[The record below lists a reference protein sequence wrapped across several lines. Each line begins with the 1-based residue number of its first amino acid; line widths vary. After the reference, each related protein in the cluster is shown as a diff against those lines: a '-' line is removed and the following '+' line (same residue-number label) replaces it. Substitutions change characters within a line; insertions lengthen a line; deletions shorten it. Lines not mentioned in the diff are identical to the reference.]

1 MSPEFRDL
9 LSLHIGNAFAKQ
21 VAFADVL
28 EERNWGVSLSQGHA
42 TFGDDL
48 TFAIQ
53 LIGTEADGD
62 STWLWAWAN
71 EQSNIPEHLLR
82 ICTEMR
88 TLGEQ
93 TGVPELRERSCS
105 QEDADGHKIALIAS
119 GLYPDCCYYRG
130 PYDGGALFFLICD
143 APDAVTQ
150 QVAPERAI
158 TVLTEVISQFDVDHR
173 QMAKSFLQTQG
184 FDLSDE
190 SSTVVARRDDG
201 SIEIRFDSEN
211 RIAKLEGSVS
221 AAKPK
226 AKRGWQLWRKA

>member
-1 MSPEFRDL
+1 MSPEFREL
-9 LSLHIGNAFAKQ
+9 LSLHVGNAFAKQ

-28 EERNWGVSLSQGHA
+28 EERNWGISLSQGRA

-48 TFAIQ
+48 AFAIQ

-62 STWLWAWAN
+62 SSWLWAWAN
-71 EQSNIPEHLLR
+71 EQSNIPESLLR
-82 ICTEMR
+82 ACMQMK

-105 QEDADGHKIALIAS
+105 QEDADGHMMALIAS
-119 GLYPDCCYYRG
+119 GLNPDCCYYRG
-130 PYDGGALFFLICD
+130 AYEGGALYFLVCD
-143 APDAVTQ
+143 APNVVTQ

-173 QMAKSFLQTQG
+173 QMAHSFLETQG
-184 FDLSDE
+184 FDVTEGTLAF
-190 SSTVVARRDDG
+190 VAKRADG
-201 SIEIRFDSEN
+201 SIEIRFDSAG
-211 RIAKLEGSVS
+211 RIVKIEGSVA

-226 AKRGWQLWRKA
+226 Q

>member
-1 MSPEFRDL
+1 MSPEFREL
-9 LSLHIGNAFAKQ
+9 LSLHVGNAFAKQ

-28 EERNWGVSLSQGHA
+28 EERNWGVSLSKGRA

-48 TFAIQ
+48 AFAIQ

-62 STWLWAWAN
+62 SSWLWAWAN
-71 EQSNIPEHLLR
+71 EQSNIPESLLR
-82 ICTEMR
+82 ACMQMK

-105 QEDADGHKIALIAS
+105 QEDADGHMMALIAS
-119 GLYPDCCYYRG
+119 GLNPDCCYYRG
-130 PYDGGALFFLICD
+130 AYEGGALYFLVCD
-143 APDAVTQ
+143 APNVVTQ

-173 QMAKSFLQTQG
+173 QMAHSFLETQG
-184 FDLSDE
+184 FDVTEGTLA
-190 SSTVVARRDDG
+190 VVAKRADG
-201 SIEIRFDSEN
+201 SIEIRFDSAG
-211 RIAKLEGSVS
+211 RIVKIEGSVA

-226 AKRGWQLWRKA
+226 Q